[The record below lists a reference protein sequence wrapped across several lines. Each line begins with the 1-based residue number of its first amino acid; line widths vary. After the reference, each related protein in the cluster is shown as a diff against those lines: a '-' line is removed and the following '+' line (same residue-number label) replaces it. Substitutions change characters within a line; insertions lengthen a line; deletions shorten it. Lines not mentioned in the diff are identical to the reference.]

1 MQVVITTT
9 MPMITRYQ
17 HNAALYADVLENP
30 LILQNIFQHLQAND
44 TLNIVITNA
53 SFTKEERFQ
62 DILSGFLKEKK
73 QDYDKKMLR
82 KMKIDC
88 VKNMHSFL
96 DTFQTMQQVGSSNNQ
111 LLKQLYRMYDYLI
124 ENKWFIEQTLKFAK
138 IIEKKILDYL
148 HFDEFLETN
157 LNYLKLLFDIDQ
169 QFETNDIGNEIRFII
184 TTSGEKV
191 FC

>member
-1 MQVVITTT
+1 

-17 HNAALYADVLENP
+17 RNAALYADVLENP
-30 LILQNIFQHLQAND
+30 LILQKIFQHLQAKD
-44 TLNIVITNA
+44 TLNMVITNA
-53 SFTKEERFQ
+53 SFTKEVRFQ

-73 QDYDKKMLR
+73 KDYDKKILR
-82 KMKIDC
+82 KIRFDC
-88 VKNMHSFL
+88 VKNINSFL
-96 DTFQTMQQVGSSNNQ
+96 DTFQTMQQVGSSNVQ

-124 ENKWFIEQTLKFAK
+124 ENKWFIKQTLKFAE

-169 QFETNDIGNEIRFII
+169 QFETDEFGNEIRFII

>member
-1 MQVVITTT
+1 
-9 MPMITRYQ
+9 MITRYQ